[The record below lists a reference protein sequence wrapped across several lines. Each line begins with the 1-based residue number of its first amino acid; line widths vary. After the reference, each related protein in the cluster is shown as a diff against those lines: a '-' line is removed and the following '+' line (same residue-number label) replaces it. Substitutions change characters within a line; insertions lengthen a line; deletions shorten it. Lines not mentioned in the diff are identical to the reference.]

1 MNRKQA
7 VRLTLLSLGNARFRV
22 VLLAFLMIT
31 GITGRVL
38 YGHFFGHLSA
48 QAAERGGTARVP
60 VVMVLPSGRDVGN
73 LIHRHAA
80 WHRGSISALSGVLA
94 PVFTQVG
101 QLEVLA
107 LDWAQLTAR
116 YPDILT
122 VNGRLPTAPGEVAL
136 PQKLAT
142 SSGLKVGDGF
152 PMTSD
157 PTLRRWAAGRIVG
170 TFAANPAGPLP
181 PAVLDRP
188 LLAPLEGVSPN
199 VGVVYAW
206 AVPPVRF
213 RGMNVAVT
221 PHHLAIQLRNV
232 YREAFP
238 TATGGFWGWESLA
251 VFIPADWERLVT
263 TSLSRGIYQGGGQ
276 VLGAG
281 YAFVALGIYSVLVIA
296 LMSRRRE
303 LAINKTIGL
312 SPRQLVFVF
321 GMEVAVVS
329 LISFTLG
336 TAAVWALSRR
346 VAEAMGLTARIDP
359 GVLIQTLATMG
370 ALVVMASAIPLAM
383 AAAATVNQLLYG
395 QKIYLFKRRT
405 LLPLDGRGER

>member
-7 VRLTLLSLGNARFRV
+7 LRLTLLSLGNARFRV
-22 VLLAFLMIT
+22 VLLAVLMIT

-48 QAAERGGTARVP
+48 QAAARGGTLRVP
-60 VVMVLPSGRDVGN
+60 VVMVLPSGRDVGD
-73 LIHRHAA
+73 LITRHAS
-80 WHRGSISALSGVLA
+80 WHRGTISAISGVLA
-94 PVFTQVG
+94 PVFTPVG
-101 QLEVLA
+101 RLEALA
-107 LDWAQLTAR
+107 LDWEQLTAR
-116 YPDILT
+116 YPGNLT
-122 VNGRLPTAPGEVAL
+122 VSGRLPTAPGEVAL
-136 PQKLAT
+136 PHKLAT
-142 SSGLKVGDGF
+142 ASGLGIGQGF
-152 PMTSD
+152 AMSDD
-157 PTLRRWAAGRIVG
+157 PTLRRWSSWKVVG
-170 TFAANPAGPLP
+170 TFTVDPTSPVP

-188 LLAPLEGVSPN
+188 LLAPLEGLVPN

-206 AVPPVRF
+206 TVPPVRF
-213 RGMNVAVT
+213 RGAFVAVT
-221 PHHLAIQLRNV
+221 PRQLAIQLRNV

-238 TATGGFWGWESLA
+238 TVTSGFWGWDALPA
-251 VFIPADWERLVT
+251 FIFAGWERQVT
-263 TSLSRGIYQGGGQ
+263 TSLSQGVYQGGGR

-329 LISFTLG
+329 LVSFTLG
-336 TAAVWALSRR
+336 TAAVWVLSRR
-346 VAEAMGLTARIDP
+346 VAEAMGLTAQVDP

>member
-7 VRLTLLSLGNARFRV
+7 ARLTLLSLGNARFRV

-48 QAAERGGTARVP
+48 QAAERGGASRAP
-60 VVMVLPSGRDVGN
+60 VVMVLSSGRDVGH
-73 LIHRHAA
+73 LIGRHAV
-80 WHRGSISALSGVLA
+80 WHRGTISVISGALT
-94 PVFTQVG
+94 PVFTPVG
-101 QLEVLA
+101 RLEALA

-116 YPDILT
+116 YPDSLT
-122 VNGRLPTAPGEVAL
+122 VNGRLPVAPGEVAL
-136 PQKLAT
+136 PEDLAAA
-142 SSGLKVGDGF
+142 SGLSVGQPFLMSG
-152 PMTSD
+152 D
-157 PTLRRWAAGRIVG
+157 PTLERWSAVAVVG
-170 TFAANPAGPLP
+170 TFQVNPAGQVPL
-181 PAVLDRP
+181 AVLDRP
-188 LLAPLEGVSPN
+188 LLAPWEGLVPN
-199 VGVVYAW
+199 IGVIYAW
-206 AVPPVRF
+206 TVPPARL
-213 RGMNVAVT
+213 RAINVAVT
-221 PHHLAIQLRNV
+221 SRQLAIQLRNV

-238 TATGGFWGWESLA
+238 TSTAGFWGWESLP
-251 VFIPADWERLVT
+251 VFISADWERLVT
-263 TSLSRGIYQGGGQ
+263 TSLSRDIYQGGGQ

-329 LISFTLG
+329 LASFTLG
-336 TAAVWALSRR
+336 TAAVWVLGRR
-346 VAEAMGLTARIDP
+346 VAEAMGLTAQVEL
-359 GVLIQTLATMG
+359 GVLFQTLATMG
-370 ALVVMASAIPLAM
+370 ALVAMASAIPLAM

-395 QKIYLFKRRT
+395 QKIYLFKRRVV
-405 LLPLDGRGER
+405 LRVDGRGDR